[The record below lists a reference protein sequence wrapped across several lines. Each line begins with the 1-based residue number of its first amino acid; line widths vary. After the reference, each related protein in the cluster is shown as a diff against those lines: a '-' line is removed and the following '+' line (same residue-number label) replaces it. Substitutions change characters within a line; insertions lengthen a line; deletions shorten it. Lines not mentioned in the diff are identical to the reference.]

1 MKIVIDMLGG
11 DNGLKASIPAV
22 KNFLKKNLSDEVELF
37 LIGDENILSK
47 EFTSNNSL
55 HIVHTT
61 KVVPMDV
68 DPLTAIHDNE
78 TSLMVGI
85 KTYLENN
92 CDAIISAGSTG
103 ALLTAATLK
112 IKRIK
117 GISRPA
123 LISSLPTVINGKKFV
138 CLDLGANAS
147 NTKEELNCFAT
158 MGSIYYKAMYKE
170 DNPRVYLLNIGTE
183 EEKGNTLTKETFA
196 LLKEN
201 THINFKGN
209 IESRDVMNG
218 EADVIVTDGFTG
230 NMFLKTIEGTAKSM
244 SNLIKK
250 AFKRNLLSKIGYL
263 FSKKGIN
270 EMRETMNYKNVGGAM
285 LVGVNGVVIKAHGS
299 SDEIAFLSAINCAY
313 SFVKDEIVNKI
324 KEELA
329 SGN

>member
-61 KVVPMDV
+61 KVVPKDV

-78 TSLMVGI
+78 TSLMIGI
-85 KTYLENN
+85 KTYLENS

-123 LISSLPTVINGKKFV
+123 LISS
-138 CLDLGANAS
+138 
-147 NTKEELNCFAT
+147 
-158 MGSIYYKAMYKE
+158 YQ
-170 DNPRVYLLNIGTE
+170 LL
-183 EEKGNTLTKETFA
+183 LM
-196 LLKEN
+196 
-201 THINFKGN
+201 
-209 IESRDVMNG
+209 V
-218 EADVIVTDGFTG
+218 
-230 NMFLKTIEGTAKSM
+230 
-244 SNLIKK
+244 
-250 AFKRNLLSKIGYL
+250 RNL
-263 FSKKGIN
+263 
-270 EMRETMNYKNVGGAM
+270 
-285 LVGVNGVVIKAHGS
+285 
-299 SDEIAFLSAINCAY
+299 
-313 SFVKDEIVNKI
+313 FV
-324 KEELA
+324 
-329 SGN
+329 